1 MPLPVQLKDVV
12 GEMEIG
18 GNEWTAYVNRKT
30 GELTSFPNDLLRYEG
45 EAGTAVGEW
54 DEEMAADYKR
64 VLDSQDFIGLPGE
77 YEIQEYAIM
86 ERFCLSVDS
95 QQHRGRLLDAIRG
108 KGAFRRFK
116 DLALRLG
123 VIEDW
128 YRYREEA
135 LKRIAA
141 EFLHAEGIP
150 FVDDSPGRAP

>member
-12 GEMEIG
+12 GEIEIG

-30 GELTSFPNDLLRYEG
+30 GELTSFPNDLLKYEG

-54 DEEMAADYKR
+54 DEEMAADCKR
-64 VLDSQDFIGLPGE
+64 VLDSQDFIELPGE
-77 YEIQEYAIM
+77 YEIHEYAIM
-86 ERFCLSVDS
+86 ERFCLSVGS
-95 QQHRGRLLDAIRG
+95 EQNRQRLLDAIEG

-128 YRYREEA
+128 YRYRDEA
-135 LKRIAA
+135 LKKIAA
-141 EFLHAEGIP
+141 EFLEAQGIP
-150 FVDDSPGRAP
+150 YVDESTGAGQ